1 MIITCLFSKYFQI
14 LYILPKSSNNLLFL
28 NIYLPFF
35 WKIAAIPLLSKIDPV
50 RCFVKSSLA
59 FSQLQNM
66 LTYFSTTKH
75 QVIHT
80 HTMHTKTRLSIHR
93 DNIWLVS
100 VWSLKK
106 IIARHLIVLA
116 GTIYQFWAHIIWEL
130 KLKFC
135 IHQCLSSSKKYKFFV
150 NYDKWS

>member
-66 LTYFSTTKH
+66 LTYFTTILPRSTKSSTLIQCTQKPDS
-75 QVIHT
+75 QFTEIT
-80 HTMHTKTRLSIHR
+80 SDWSQCDPKKNNSKTFNSAGRHYLSI
-93 DNIWLVS
+93 L
-100 VWSLKK
+100 
-106 IIARHLIVLA
+106 
-116 GTIYQFWAHIIWEL
+116 GTHNLGA
-130 KLKFC
+130 
-135 IHQCLSSSKKYKFFV
+135 
-150 NYDKWS
+150 